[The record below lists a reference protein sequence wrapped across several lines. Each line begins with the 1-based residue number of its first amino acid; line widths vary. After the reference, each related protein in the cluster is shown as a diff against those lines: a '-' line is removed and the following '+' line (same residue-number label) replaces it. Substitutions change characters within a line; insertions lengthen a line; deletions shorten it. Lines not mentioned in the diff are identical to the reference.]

1 MIYLI
6 VYFQPQ
12 WNTISTLKFV
22 VNCVKIVDLLKKMNG
37 RDFILCIFSIDFV
50 IDCSLCI
57 INPSWTVQITR
68 IAGDFIDTQWTQW
81 SATKRDRPQGPQ
93 NGDVLG
99 GVGVAGS

>member
-37 RDFILCIFSIDFV
+37 RDFILCIFS
-50 IDCSLCI
+50 
-57 INPSWTVQITR
+57 R
-68 IAGDFIDTQWTQW
+68 IKISVFDKI
-81 SATKRDRPQGPQ
+81 
-93 NGDVLG
+93 
-99 GVGVAGS
+99 